1 MIYQGLPNEKYYDE
15 FLKNL
20 KECKSPSKYQKS
32 LKKDAESRFD
42 HGQIEEEK
50 HYIDENQRMKDIIF
64 AVRY

>member
-42 HGQIEEEK
+42 HG
-50 HYIDENQRMKDIIF
+50 
-64 AVRY
+64 